1 MHSAATSA
9 LSGTTDVYLIV
20 GHPVAQVQAP
30 ALFNAVFARAG
41 LNAVMV
47 PVQIAPGQVLEF
59 VKAAFLAPNI
69 RGLCATIPHKTVLAE
84 WVDDC
89 SPMGRIAGAV
99 NAVRRHPDGRL
110 EGALF
115 DGQGLRAA
123 LDYFGMA
130 YASQRVLVLGAG
142 GAAAAIATE
151 LACAMPGAAAHV
163 SLFDPVPGK
172 AEAVASRIARHTPA
186 QVLAA
191 SSNDPAGFDLV
202 INASPLGLQP
212 DDALPC
218 DVLRMEPHAAV
229 MDIVM
234 KHQPSPWV
242 RAARARGLL
251 AQPGFEMLIQ
261 QTVPYLEFFGQHAAA
276 ELVRTDATFLREQI
290 YPSTLR
296 SEIRG
301 REPHLLIPALL

>member
-69 RGLCATIPHKTVLAE
+69 RGLCATIPHKPVLAE

-130 YASQRVLVLGAG
+130 YASRRVLVLGAG

-163 SLFDPVPGK
+163 SLFDPVAGK
-172 AEAVASRIARHTPA
+172 A

-191 SSNDPAGFDLV
+191 NSNDPAGFDLV

-218 DVLRMEPHAAV
+218 DVLRLEPHAAV

-261 QTVPYLEFFGQHAAA
+261 QTVPYLEFFGQHTAA
-276 ELVRTDATFLREQI
+276 ELVRADATFLREQI